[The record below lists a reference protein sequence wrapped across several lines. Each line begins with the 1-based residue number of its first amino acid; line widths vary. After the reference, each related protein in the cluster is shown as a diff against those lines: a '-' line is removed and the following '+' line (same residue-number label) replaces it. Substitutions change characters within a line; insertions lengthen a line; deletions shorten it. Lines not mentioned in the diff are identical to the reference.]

1 MRHIMLLIA
10 LAVLPVAKAQDVGGW
25 LTVTGVV
32 INGADGNPLPFCFV
46 HLMQDGRSRA
56 MAVTDYA
63 GNYTLP
69 PIAAGTYSVLVLQ
82 FGDTLMHY
90 KGLHIERDTWVR
102 SVVLPPSDDGNNDAL
117 PQYADGKIKYLRPVL
132 IYSHRHSLLAK
143 MGLLITD
150 PDDERL
156 WNLSGQMDPVGNPDI
171 SFWFSRYKL
180 FYKLKAMGY
189 NITSPFELI
198 YPEVYH
204 PASDSTAVDYKIWI
218 LGIKF

>member
-1 MRHIMLLIA
+1 MLLMA
-10 LAVLPVAKAQDVGGW
+10 LMLLPVAKAQDGGER
-25 LTVTGVV
+25 LTVTGTV
-32 INGADGNPLPFCFV
+32 INGADGNPLPFCYV

-90 KGLHIERDTWVR
+90 KGLNIERDTWVR
-102 SVVLPPSDDGNNDAL
+102 SVVLPPSDDSNNDAL
-117 PQYADGKIKYLRPVL
+117 PQYVDGKIKYLRPVL

-143 MGLLITD
+143 MGMLITD
-150 PDDERL
+150 PGDPRL
-156 WNLSGQMDPVGNPDI
+156 WNFSGRMDPFFEDRDI
-171 SFWFSRYKL
+171 SFWYSRYKM

-189 NITSPFELI
+189 KISSPFELV
-198 YPEVYH
+198 YPEIYH
-204 PASDSTAVDYKIWI
+204 TASDSSAADYKIWI
-218 LGIKF
+218 MGIKL

>member
-1 MRHIMLLIA
+1 MLLIA
-10 LAVLPVAKAQDVGGW
+10 LAVLPVAKAQELGGG
-25 LTVTGVV
+25 LEVTSTV

-46 HLMQDGRSRA
+46 HLMRDGRSKA
-56 MAVTDYA
+56 VAVTDYA
-63 GNYTLP
+63 GNYVLP
-69 PIAAGTYSVLVLQ
+69 SVAAGTYTVLVLQ

-90 KGLHIERDTWVR
+90 YKGLNIERDTWVR
-102 SVVLPPSDDGNNDAL
+102 SVVMPPSDNGNNDAF
-117 PQYADGKIKYLRPVL
+117 PQYVDGKIKYLRPVL
-132 IYSHRHSLLAK
+132 IYSRRHSQLAK
-143 MGLLITD
+143 MGLLITS
-150 PDDERL
+150 PDDPRL
-156 WNLSGQMDPVGNPDI
+156 WNFSGQMDPFEDLEL
-171 SFWFSRYKL
+171 SFWWNRYKQ